1 MKRFF
6 KGQSKL
12 NSTFNSNKAS
22 GTTPARRNNATV
34 EGIRKKLA
42 DYQKTEGPARF
53 IQPQGLNYLQNGAIE
68 FDAPAMRDDMTM
80 GVSVPFTMA

>member
-6 KGQSKL
+6 KSRSNQN
-12 NSTFNSNKAS
+12 NSQTAVTANDK
-22 GTTPARRNNATV
+22 PRNRVTV

-53 IQPQGLNYLQNGAIE
+53 IQPQELTYLKNGTIQ
-68 FDAPAMRDDMTM
+68 FDAPGSTGEMTM
-80 GVSVPFTMA
+80 GFAVPFSLM

>member
-1 MKRFF
+1 MKRLF

-12 NSTFNSNKAS
+12 NSTFNKNTA
-22 GTTPARRNNATV
+22 PARRNSATV

-68 FDAPAMRDDMTM
+68 FDAPMIKEDMTM